1 MLGEPSEGSDDY
13 RMGVSRLAMTARTP
27 SRVAST
33 PVPQRDNHY
42 VTIDMD
48 GLGRQSP
55 NTTFGR
61 EAQTQHEIDARME
74 RMFTSMTDAFVTALS
89 RVATPPAVHQRSLPL
104 PEFRG
109 MEHEIAQDF
118 LYRMEDHFHKLHVT
132 DTSIKLALSCEQ
144 LKDQAK
150 VWYEPYRYLITTYEA
165 FAERLYE
172 RYDAVENLTQA
183 TTKLYG
189 ERQKPGESAAVFITR
204 KMCLFNRVAREQ
216 PEEMRIAIVLD
227 LLEPE
232 LCSRIRC
239 HPFRSLEHLVT
250 LASKVEADIKRASPR
265 HAARN
270 TERPPTDSQHRP
282 RRAPEGNRA
291 SPVMTDDARQ
301 HGPRR
306 NVPSTPCRYCP
317 GAQFHFHNEC
327 GNNPHRNRGPPPERG
342 NNFNRQ
348 QANNQGSWQNRDP
361 RNNNQAGNSGPP
373 HHNRSQYNRPGE
385 NRPGQTGNPP
395 SSGSYQGNRERAAGT
410 TNGNAPAQNQ

>member
-109 MEHEIAQDF
+109 MEHESAQDF

-216 PEEMRIAIVLD
+216 PEEMRDSHCAGLARTRT
-227 LLEPE
+227 LLQNTVP
-232 LCSRIRC
+232 
-239 HPFRSLEHLVT
+239 PVQVT
-250 LASKVEADIKRASPR
+250 GAPGNLGIQGRGG
-265 HAARN
+265 HQARVA
-270 TERPPTDSQHRP
+270 TP
-282 RRAPEGNRA
+282 RRKKYG
-291 SPVMTDDARQ
+291 
-301 HGPRR
+301 
-306 NVPSTPCRYCP
+306 TPT
-317 GAQFHFHNEC
+317 
-327 GNNPHRNRGPPPERG
+327 
-342 NNFNRQ
+342 NRQ
-348 QANNQGSWQNRDP
+348 SVSP
-361 RNNNQAGNSGPP
+361 
-373 HHNRSQYNRPGE
+373 
-385 NRPGQTGNPP
+385 
-395 SSGSYQGNRERAAGT
+395 
-410 TNGNAPAQNQ
+410 